1 VAEGEE
7 PPGLWSVLAV
17 DDEPQNQRAVR
28 RALADEC
35 RVVTAGGGEEALAAL
50 GREPFAL
57 CVVDHRMPGMTGAE
71 LLARVAQAHPEM
83 IRVVLTGYAD
93 VDMLVGAINS
103 GHVYHVLCKPWDT
116 RELRL
121 VVRRGLERF
130 AAERER
136 RRLQRELEVACASAR
151 REAAQ
156 KSRLLVL
163 AAHELGT
170 PLHILV
176 NAIALIESAELPPAA
191 AGWVESAQRAT
202 SWLVRGVTQINTAS
216 RIRERRLLLR
226 RRPTSLGALVDGLLD
241 ELSAAAR
248 DRRLRLSFP
257 RRAPVERALVDP
269 EWVRLALW
277 NLLTNAIRFTPDGGA
292 VAVEMEATHAEV
304 VFIVR
309 DTGIGIAAEVA
320 DEIFE
325 PFSAAAGDVLLHG
338 SGLFSFGARGLGLGL
353 ATVKGIAEAHG
364 GSVDVC
370 SAAGAGSSF
379 RLRLP
384 LGDTA
389 CAGTAGVDRG

>member
-1 VAEGEE
+1 M
-7 PPGLWSVLAV
+7 
-17 DDEPQNQRAVR
+17 
-28 RALADEC
+28 
-35 RVVTAGGGEEALAAL
+35 VTASGGEEALAAL

-57 CVVDHRMPGMTGAE
+57 CVVDHRMPGMSGTE
-71 LLARVAQAHPEM
+71 LLAHVRQTHPEM

-93 VDMLVGAINS
+93 IDTLIDAINS
-103 GHVYHVLCKPWDT
+103 GHVYHVLCKPWDA

-136 RRLQRELEVACASAR
+136 GRLRRELEIACASAR
-151 REAAQ
+151 REAEQ
-156 KSRLLVL
+156 KSRLLAL

-176 NAIALIESAELPPAA
+176 NAIALIESTGLPPAA

-202 SWLVRGVTQINTAS
+202 SWLARGVTQLNTAS
-216 RIRERRLLLR
+216 RIRERRLPLR
-226 RRPTSLGALVDGLLD
+226 RRPTDLGALVDGLLD
-241 ELSAAAR
+241 ELSPASR
-248 DRRLRLSFP
+248 ERRLHLAFP
-257 RRAPVERALVDP
+257 RRAPIECAVVDP
-269 EWVRLALW
+269 DWIRLALW

-292 VAVEMEATHAEV
+292 VAVETEAPGDEI
-304 VFIVR
+304 VFVVR
-309 DTGIGIAAEVA
+309 DTGIGIAAEVV

-338 SGLFSFGARGLGLGL
+338 SGLFAFGARGLGLGL

-364 GSVDVC
+364 GSVEVA
-370 SAAGAGSSF
+370 SVAGAGSRF

-384 LGDTA
+384 LDGAPAT
-389 CAGTAGVDRG
+389 GTAAADRD